1 MRYKRS
7 VLGPFWISLSLAA
20 LVLGLALLYGAI
32 FQQEFKS
39 YVTFL
44 LAGLVVWFHLSTMIT
59 ESTGLLQESEAHLR
73 SVPIRT
79 PVLAARMVAR
89 NVVIF
94 AHNLVVVLVL
104 MLYFQTP
111 PTPALAMVIPGFFV
125 VTLLGFFAAQ
135 VLAPLCLRF
144 RDISQII
151 ANGVQLAFFVTPI
164 IWPPNQGRVS
174 ELIVHANPFFHLIE
188 LVRAPLLGNFPT
200 MANWVV
206 SLSLVGGFAIAAVIV
221 GAMSRKRLFLWL

>member
-1 MRYKRS
+1 
-7 VLGPFWISLSLAA
+7 
-20 LVLGLALLYGAI
+20 
-32 FQQEFKS
+32 
-39 YVTFL
+39 
-44 LAGLVVWFHLSTMIT
+44 
-59 ESTGLLQESEAHLR
+59 
-73 SVPIRT
+73 
-79 PVLAARMVAR
+79 MVAR